1 MSEVVIKIIHCK
13 DKNVINAYLSEIQES
28 SVA

>member
-13 DKNVINAYLSEIQES
+13 DKNVINAYLSEIQKS
-28 SVA
+28 QV

>member
-13 DKNVINAYLSEIQES
+13 DKNVTNAYLSEIQKS
-28 SVA
+28 QM